1 MQQPDKNGLSQA
13 QIFAEATNLSGI
25 ILTKMDGTAKGG
37 IVIAIKHKLHIP
49 VYYLGLGEQP
59 TDLRP
64 FDLDAYLYSISE
76 GLENASKL
84 YYNSLLD
91 FYEKLLTQKQ
101 QEICNFYFRDDL
113 SLQEISELVNTSRAA
128 IHDIIK
134 RCRIELD
141 SYEEKLGMYASYT
154 KRCKLYEK
162 IRKVGSAE
170 VVKLIDQCLD
180 TEID

>member
-1 MQQPDKNGLSQA
+1 MQ
-13 QIFAEATNLSGI
+13 
-25 ILTKMDGTAKGG
+25 
-37 IVIAIKHKLHIP
+37 
-49 VYYLGLGEQP
+49 
-59 TDLRP
+59 
-64 FDLDAYLYSISE
+64 
-76 GLENASKL
+76 SKL

-128 IHDIIK
+128 IHDTIK

-141 SYEEKLGMYASYT
+141 SYEEKLCMHASYT
-154 KRCKLYEK
+154 KRCKLYDK

-170 VVKLIDQCLD
+170 VSKLIDQCLD
-180 TEID
+180 TESD

>member
-1 MQQPDKNGLSQA
+1 MQ
-13 QIFAEATNLSGI
+13 
-25 ILTKMDGTAKGG
+25 
-37 IVIAIKHKLHIP
+37 
-49 VYYLGLGEQP
+49 
-59 TDLRP
+59 
-64 FDLDAYLYSISE
+64 
-76 GLENASKL
+76 SKL

-113 SLQEISELVNTSRAA
+113 SLQEISELANTSRAA
-128 IHDIIK
+128 IHDTIK

-141 SYEEKLGMYASYT
+141 SYEEKLCMHASYT
-154 KRCKLYEK
+154 KRYDK
-162 IRKVGSAE
+162 IRKVGSAK

>member
-1 MQQPDKNGLSQA
+1 MQ
-13 QIFAEATNLSGI
+13 
-25 ILTKMDGTAKGG
+25 
-37 IVIAIKHKLHIP
+37 
-49 VYYLGLGEQP
+49 
-59 TDLRP
+59 
-64 FDLDAYLYSISE
+64 
-76 GLENASKL
+76 SKL

-128 IHDIIK
+128 IHD
-134 RCRIELD
+134 RIELD
-141 SYEEKLGMYASYT
+141 SYEEKLCMHASYT
-154 KRCKLYEK
+154 KRCKLYDE
-162 IRKVGSAE
+162 IRKVGSAK